1 MQRFYLG
8 DEIEHLVVLQ
18 DT

>member
-8 DEIEHLVVLQ
+8 DVIEHLVVPQ

>member
-1 MQRFYLG
+1 MKRFYLG
-8 DEIEHLVVLQ
+8 DEIEHLVVPQ